1 MLAKILLVLPFLLT
15 PPALAAGRELQDGFF
30 KTSDNVK
37 LHDLE
42 AGTGPPIF
50 FEPGWSM
57 PAWIGD
63 PQIQYFA
70 EHYHVVA
77 LDPRSPGDSDKPL
90 DGNSPERRAQ
100 DIKELDDAGQALF
113 VDDAARFDA
122 LLEDFVQHL
131 AER

>member
-1 MLAKILLVLPFLLT
+1 
-15 PPALAAGRELQDGFF
+15 
-30 KTSDNVK
+30 
-37 LHDLE
+37 
-42 AGTGPPIF
+42 
-50 FEPGWSM
+50 M

-77 LDPRSPGDSDKPL
+77 LDPRSQGDSDKPL
-90 DGNSPERRAQ
+90 EGNSPERRAQ

>member
-1 MLAKILLVLPFLLT
+1 
-15 PPALAAGRELQDGFF
+15 
-30 KTSDNVK
+30 
-37 LHDLE
+37 
-42 AGTGPPIF
+42 
-50 FEPGWSM
+50 M

-70 EHYHVVA
+70 GHYHVVA
-77 LDPRSPGDSDKPL
+77 LDPRSQGDSDKPL
-90 DGNSPERRAQ
+90 EGNSPERRAQ